1 MTFRAEEGAPREGRC
16 TPLLFGC
23 RVQSELMQNFFTVA
37 MPLLAAVTTSTAS
50 LPFVNYK
57 MQGPPPPVPG
67 QAPFSIIKEFDL
79 VDEKKTA
86 IREVASPKPKEKRL
100 ICKGCN
106 EHENVTLAFFQD
118 RGIKDRNALATI
130 MGNIR
135 QESTFVPNICE
146 GGSRTSWSNCGGG
159 YGLIQWTSANRYYG
173 LGDFAKKYGGS
184 PSSLHTQLRY
194 LTNEVQWQ
202 RIKDRMK
209 TPGKSIN
216 RYMDYAYSWIGWG
229 HHGARTSYA
238 HDYASRLILV
248 EV

>member
-1 MTFRAEEGAPREGRC
+1 
-16 TPLLFGC
+16 
-23 RVQSELMQNFFTVA
+23 MQQFFTVA
-37 MPLLAAVTTSTAS
+37 LPFLATVTTNVATLPLFPPLTA
-50 LPFVNYK
+50 
-57 MQGPPPPVPG
+57 PP
-67 QAPFSIIKEFDL
+67 PFSIIKEFETL
-79 VDEKKTA
+79 TA
-86 IREVASPKPKEKRL
+86 TKEVAPEKPKEKRL

-106 EHENVTLAFFQD
+106 ENENVALEYFQNI
-118 RGIKDRNALATI
+118 GIKDRNALATI

-146 GGSRTSWSNCGGG
+146 GGSRTSWGNCGRG

-184 PSSLHTQLRY
+184 PSTLHTQLRY

-202 RIKDRMK
+202 KIEERMK
-209 TPGKSIN
+209 TPGKSID

-238 HDYASRLILV
+238 YEYASKLIKV

>member
-1 MTFRAEEGAPREGRC
+1 
-16 TPLLFGC
+16 
-23 RVQSELMQNFFTVA
+23 MQNIFTVA
-37 MPLLAAVTTSTAS
+37 LPLMATVTTSTAS

-57 MQGPPPPVPG
+57 MQGPPPPVEVALNSNIPEL
-67 QAPFSIIKEFDL
+67 PP

-86 IREVASPKPKEKRL
+86 IREVAPEKSKEKRL

-106 EHENVTLAFFQD
+106 ENENVALEYFQNI
-118 RGIKDRNALATI
+118 GIKDRNALATI

-146 GGSRTSWSNCGGG
+146 GGSRTSWGNCGRG

-202 RIKDRMK
+202 DIEGKMK

-238 HDYASRLILV
+238 HEYASKLITV

>member
-1 MTFRAEEGAPREGRC
+1 
-16 TPLLFGC
+16 
-23 RVQSELMQNFFTVA
+23 VQNFFTVA
-37 MPLLAAVTTSTAS
+37 MPILATVTTSTAT
-50 LPFVNYK
+50 LPFINYK
-57 MQGPPPPVPG
+57 MQGPPPPVSG

-86 IREVASPKPKEKRL
+86 IREVAAPKSKEKRL

-106 EHENVTLAFFQD
+106 EHENATLAFFQD
-118 RGIKDRNALATI
+118 RGIKDRNALSTI

-146 GGSRTSWSNCGGG
+146 GGARTSYHGCHTGG

-194 LTNEVQWQ
+194 LTNEVQWKE
-202 RIKDRMK
+202 IEDRMK

-216 RYMDYAYSWIGWG
+216 RYMNYAYSWIGWG

>member
-1 MTFRAEEGAPREGRC
+1 
-16 TPLLFGC
+16 
-23 RVQSELMQNFFTVA
+23 MQNIFTVA
-37 MPLLAAVTTSTAS
+37 LPLLATVTTNAAT
-50 LPFVNYK
+50 LPFINYK
-57 MQGPPPPVPG
+57 MQGPPPPVEVAFNSNIPEL
-67 QAPFSIIKEFDL
+67 PP

-86 IREVASPKPKEKRL
+86 TKEVAPEKPKEKRL

-106 EHENVTLAFFQD
+106 ENENVALEYFQNI
-118 RGIKDRNALATI
+118 GIKDRNALATI

-146 GGSRTSWSNCGGG
+146 GGSRTSWGNCGRG

-194 LTNEVQWQ
+194 LTTEVQWQ
-202 RIKDRMK
+202 RIEEKMK

-216 RYMDYAYSWIGWG
+216 RYMNYAYSWIGWG

-238 HDYASRLILV
+238 HEYASKLITV

>member
-1 MTFRAEEGAPREGRC
+1 
-16 TPLLFGC
+16 
-23 RVQSELMQNFFTVA
+23 MQNIFTVA
-37 MPLLAAVTTSTAS
+37 LPLMATVTTSTAT
-50 LPFVNYK
+50 LPSVF
-57 MQGPPPPVPG
+57 PPPPVSGPP
-67 QAPFSIIKEFDL
+67 PFSIIRE
-79 VDEKKTA
+79 EPTSKTA
-86 IREVASPKPKEKRL
+86 TREVAQPEKPKEKRL

-106 EHENVTLAFFQD
+106 ENENVALNYFQD
-118 RGIKDRNALATI
+118 IGIKDRNALATI

-146 GGSRTSWSNCGGG
+146 GGSRTSWRNCYGG

-184 PSSLHTQLRY
+184 PSSLNTQLRY

-202 RIKDRMK
+202 KIEEKMK
-209 TPGKSIN
+209 TPGKSIYS
-216 RYMDYAYSWIGWG
+216 YMNYAYDWIGWG

-238 HDYASRLILV
+238 HDYASRLITV

>member
-1 MTFRAEEGAPREGRC
+1 
-16 TPLLFGC
+16 
-23 RVQSELMQNFFTVA
+23 MQNIFTVA
-37 MPLLAAVTTSTAS
+37 LPLLATVTTSTAT

-57 MQGPPPPVPG
+57 MQGPPPPVEEV
-67 QAPFSIIKEFDL
+67 AKMNL

-86 IREVASPKPKEKRL
+86 IREVAPEKPKEKRL

-106 EHENVTLAFFQD
+106 ENENVALNYFQD
-118 RGIKDRNALATI
+118 IGIKDRNALATI

-146 GGSRTSWSNCGGG
+146 GGSRTQYHHCGRG

-184 PSSLHTQLRY
+184 PSSLDTQLRY

-202 RIKDRMK
+202 RMGLRGSARRQAYL
-209 TPGKSIN
+209 PG
-216 RYMDYAYSWIGWG
+216 
-229 HHGARTSYA
+229 
-238 HDYASRLILV
+238 
-248 EV
+248 

>member
-1 MTFRAEEGAPREGRC
+1 M
-16 TPLLFGC
+16 
-23 RVQSELMQNFFTVA
+23 QSIFTVTL
-37 MPLLAAVTTSTAS
+37 PLLATVTTSTAS
-50 LPFVNYK
+50 LPSVF
-57 MQGPPPPVPG
+57 PPPPVSGPP
-67 QAPFSIIKEFDL
+67 PFSIIQE
-79 VDEKKTA
+79 EPTSKTA
-86 IREVASPKPKEKRL
+86 IREVAPEKPKETRL

-106 EHENVTLAFFQD
+106 EHENATLAFFQD

-135 QESTFVPNICE
+135 QESTFIPNICE
-146 GGSRTSWSNCGGG
+146 GGSRTSWRNCSGG

-173 LGDFAKKYGGS
+173 LGDFARKFGGS

-194 LTNEVQWQ
+194 LTNEVQWKE
-202 RIKDRMK
+202 IEDRMK
-209 TPGKSIN
+209 IPGKSIN

-238 HDYASRLILV
+238 YDYASRLIKV

>member
-1 MTFRAEEGAPREGRC
+1 
-16 TPLLFGC
+16 
-23 RVQSELMQNFFTVA
+23 VQNFFTVA

-57 MQGPPPPVPG
+57 MHGPEV
-67 QAPFSIIKEFDL
+67 PFSIIKEFDL
-79 VDEKKTA
+79 VDEEKTA
-86 IREVASPKPKEKRL
+86 IREVALPKPKQTRL

-106 EHENVTLAFFQD
+106 EHENATLAFFQE

-146 GGSRTSWSNCGGG
+146 GGARTSYHGCHSGG
-159 YGLIQWTSANRYYG
+159 YGLIQWTSANRYHG
-173 LGDFAKKYGGS
+173 LGDFAKRYGGS

-194 LTNEVQWQ
+194 LTTEVQWQ
-202 RIKDRMK
+202 RIQDRMK

-238 HDYASRLILV
+238 HDYASRLITV